1 MIITKQTRNYKNH
14 ILNNVLLLAEDDIWN
29 VIFAITN
36 EFGIEHVPSP
46 VGGKQVFINELVRL
60 RTEQVEKS

>member
-1 MIITKQTRNYKNH
+1 MIITKNTRNYKNH
-14 ILNNVLLLAEDDIWN
+14 ILNNVLLLAEKDIWE

-46 VGGKQVFINELVRL
+46 VGGEKVFINKLVEL
-60 RTEQVEKS
+60 RTTQVEAA